1 MSKGKDQILRQEPNP
16 DWHTEL
22 PEYYVVDGSSD
33 MFAQMA
39 AFADAG
45 VRSVEVLSR
54 EEYDY
59 LMKREHERLQKEA
72 EGLVFAE
79 SEATDALKVI
89 IPSLGTHQS
98 ATRKTVIRIKE
109 RTNPKRGT
117 HQSTPGTHL
126 AMRALVTGINVFTA
140 PTGLERSGMKAGA
153 VKTAARFARSLRNE
167 II

>member
-45 VRSVEVLSR
+45 VRSVEVLSK

-59 LMKREHERLQKEA
+59 LMKQEHQRLCTEA
-72 EGLVFAE
+72 KGPVFAE
-79 SEATDALKVI
+79 SEATDALKAQAAGRGVRLRVV
-89 IPSLGTHQS
+89 PDEQYQTDLVMGWLASLAS
-98 ATRKTVIRIKE
+98 D
-109 RTNPKRGT
+109 
-117 HQSTPGTHL
+117 
-126 AMRALVTGINVFTA
+126 A
-140 PTGLERSGMKAGA
+140 PEQL
-153 VKTAARFARSLRNE
+153 
-167 II
+167 

>member
-22 PEYYVVDGSSD
+22 PEYYVVDGSPD

-45 VRSVEVLSR
+45 VRSVEVLSK

-79 SEATDALKVI
+79 SEATDALKAQAAERGVRLRVV
-89 IPSLGTHQS
+89 PDEQYQTDLVMGWLASLAS
-98 ATRKTVIRIKE
+98 D
-109 RTNPKRGT
+109 
-117 HQSTPGTHL
+117 
-126 AMRALVTGINVFTA
+126 A
-140 PTGLERSGMKAGA
+140 PEQL
-153 VKTAARFARSLRNE
+153 
-167 II
+167 